1 MGVKRLFVVLL
12 CCTLALPLTEG
23 HPILAMR
30 ANEPQNLHRR
40 EDTNSWFI
48 TPSPVVICASAH
60 LSKRAAKV
68 SVVAIAGGAAAGIAV
83 VLALTATV
91 ILYRTS
97 SWHRGRAST
106 ATVEESPLHDYE
118 PSPQFAEFRLPP
130 EQDDPAALA
139 AEVRHLRAQ
148 ILSLDSERS
157 ENRSTTTVGSH
168 TGSSISRSLSAM
180 KREQTQKVQEYQQSR
195 YKASDEVLHADRG
208 FWLTPGREE
217 EDSAP
222 IYAL

>member
-97 SWHRGRAST
+97 SWHRGGA
-106 ATVEESPLHDYE
+106 
-118 PSPQFAEFRLPP
+118 PQRRRLPP